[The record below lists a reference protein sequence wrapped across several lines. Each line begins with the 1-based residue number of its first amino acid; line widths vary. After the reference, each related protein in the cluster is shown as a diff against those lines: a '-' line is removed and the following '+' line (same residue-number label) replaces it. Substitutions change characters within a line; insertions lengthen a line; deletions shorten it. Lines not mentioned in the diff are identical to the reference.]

1 MAIDPRNSLISS
13 RHGIHL
19 KKALGRV
26 LRGAGCF
33 VLQPAHLGTLAAV
46 DFVTSAGFAMMRQ
59 DEPSVR
65 TVILVMVNPP
75 VRSGMILQIGMEG
88 SNLRHLLLLRSGVI
102 TGVS

>member
-46 DFVTSAGFAMMRQ
+46 DFVACAGLTMMRQ
-59 DEPSVR
+59 KERSLR
-65 TVILVMVNPP
+65 TIIVVMVDTP
-75 VRSGMILQIGMEG
+75 VRSRMVL
-88 SNLRHLLLLRSGVI
+88 
-102 TGVS
+102 